1 MERALAQRLTAVRLI
16 EAYGRLLTPRQG
28 RLLHLYYLDDFSLGE
43 IAQRLRISRQAVYDS
58 LKRSLDELQ
67 RLERSLHLVESADQQ
82 TRWRRQIAA
91 RLQAVEQ
98 AVGRLRGRVDARRF
112 AALTGRVAALRRVC
126 R

>member
-67 RLERSLHLVESADQQ
+67 RLERSLHLVESGDHEG
-82 TRWRRQIAA
+82 RRRRQIAA

-98 AVGRLRGRVDARRF
+98 AVGRLRGRVDARRL